1 MKYISLLF
9 FFVFSQTVFS
19 QTGFTK
25 DSLSV
30 SRVISFQQKADFKD
44 YQVQFKDV
52 VSDSRC
58 PKDVMCV
65 RAGEAKVVLSI
76 YKDDAFIE
84 DKEIIID
91 ASGFVIEANNL
102 AFDATDFKVFGMSLK
117 PYPKTSKALPEET
130 YSIEVVFQP
139 KEL

>member
-1 MKYISLLF
+1 MKYVSLLF

-65 RAGEAKVVLSI
+65 RAGEAKVALSI
-76 YKDDAFIE
+76 YKEGVFIK

-102 AFDATDFKVFGMSLK
+102 AFDANDFKVYGMTLK
-117 PYPKTSKALPEET
+117 PYPKTSKAIPKET
-130 YSIEVVFQP
+130 YSIEVIFQP
-139 KEL
+139 KTL